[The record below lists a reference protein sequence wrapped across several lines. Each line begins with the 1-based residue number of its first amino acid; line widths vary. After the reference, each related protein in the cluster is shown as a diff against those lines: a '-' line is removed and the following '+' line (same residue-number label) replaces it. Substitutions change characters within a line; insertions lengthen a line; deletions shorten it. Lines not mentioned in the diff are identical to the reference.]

1 MSIPLTVPLA
11 PGQESRRPQTPE
23 GLVRNFMPELDTL
36 RGIAV
41 LGVLFLHGFSWRY
54 GDLHFTGMARIFMR
68 LTQPGWLGVNLF
80 FVLSGFLISGILLDS
95 KDQPHY
101 YRRFYTRRALRIL
114 PPYYLLLALLAIL
127 HQSSPGF
134 LVLSFFYLS
143 NLTSFFGASM
153 GYGPLWSLA
162 VEEHY
167 YIFWPAV
174 VRNLKTQ
181 TLTVFLLAVC
191 VVVPIARILTFRY
204 AHGEGLGWYTWLV
217 ADGLATGGL
226 LAIFLRKPISRSQ
239 ARTLACLL
247 LMAVPLIGAAGARF
261 GILTAQRLLGAA
273 FQYTLI
279 SLFFAGF
286 LLLFLLL
293 GTNPWKKYVNNPA
306 LRFFGYISYGLYLI
320 HFLIFRLYDIAI
332 ARFSPGLEPS
342 AETFHLVWLRFL
354 VVAAVSTGLA
364 YLSRK
369 FYEEKFLRLKDRL
382 VPE

>member
-1 MSIPLTVPLA
+1 
-11 PGQESRRPQTPE
+11 
-23 GLVRNFMPELDTL
+23 MPELDTL

-41 LGVLFLHGFSWRY
+41 LAVLFLHGFSWRY
-54 GDLHFTGMARIFMR
+54 GDLHFTGIARLAMR
-68 LTQPGWLGVNLF
+68 VTQPGWLGVNLF

-114 PPYYLLLALLAIL
+114 PAYYLLLLLLAVL

-134 LVLSFFYLS
+134 LVLSFFYFS

-167 YIFWPAV
+167 YIFWPAI

-181 TLTVFLLAVC
+181 SLTFFLLAVC
-191 VVVPIARILTFRY
+191 VIVPIARVLTFRY

-226 LAIFLRKPISRSQ
+226 IAILLRKPISRRQ
-239 ARTLACLL
+239 ARRAAALL
-247 LMAVPLIGAAGARF
+247 LTLVPLMGAAGAPF
-261 GILTAQRLLGAA
+261 GILTAQRVLGAA

-279 SLFFAGF
+279 SLFFAGL

-293 GTNPWKKYVNNPA
+293 GTSAGRSYVNNPV
-306 LRFFGYISYGLYLI
+306 LRFFGYLSYGLYLI

-332 ARFSPGLEPS
+332 ARFWPRWEPS
-342 AETFHLVWLRFL
+342 VEHFGLVWVRFG
-354 VVAAVSTGLA
+354 VVAVVSTGLA
-364 YLSRK
+364 YISRK
-369 FYEEKFLRLKDRL
+369 YYEEKFLRLKGRL
-382 VPE
+382 APE